1 MRLPNDRKRQQ
12 ILTSAAKLFARQR
25 YDQVRLDDVAAA
37 AGVGKGTLYVYF
49 DNKDQLYFT
58 IAYEGFSDLIE
69 QLEGQLA
76 DRTSP
81 AADRLRRIVEGLVQF
96 ARSHPQFYEMMRLAQ
111 ASRQQQSRWR
121 PKREALT
128 ALIRNTIADG
138 IARGEFA
145 DPHPELTA
153 LFVPGFVRSA
163 MLFGPKDLDL
173 DMLIEHIHALLM
185 NGIRSRRE
193 GARQ

>member
-12 ILTSAAKLFARQR
+12 ILTSAARLFAKQR
-25 YDQVRLDDVAAA
+25 YDQVRLDDIAAA

-49 DNKDQLYFT
+49 DNKDELYFA
-58 IAYEGFSDLIE
+58 IAYEGFCQLLE
-69 QLEGQLA
+69 QLEAQLA
-76 DRTSP
+76 DSSSP

-111 ASRQQQSRWR
+111 ASRQQQARWR

-128 ALIRNTIADG
+128 ALIRDTIADG
-138 IARGEFA
+138 IARGELA
-145 DPHPELTA
+145 DPHPQLTA

-173 DMLIEHIHALLM
+173 DMLTEHILTLLM
-185 NGIRSRRE
+185 NGIRARE
-193 GARQ
+193 GARA

>member
-1 MRLPNDRKRQQ
+1 MRLPDDQKRQQ
-12 ILTSAAKLFARQR
+12 ILDTAARLFARQR

-49 DNKDQLYFT
+49 DNKDDLYFS
-58 IAYEGFSDLIE
+58 IAYEGFCELIDRLAQQLSDR
-69 QLEGQLA
+69 
-76 DRTSP
+76 DSP
-81 AADRLRRIVEGLVQF
+81 AIGRLRRIVEGLVHF

-111 ASRQQQSRWR
+111 ASRQQQARWR

-128 ALIRNTIADG
+128 GLIEKTITDG

-153 LFVPGFVRSA
+153 LFVPG
-163 MLFGPKDLDL
+163 
-173 DMLIEHIHALLM
+173 
-185 NGIRSRRE
+185 
-193 GARQ
+193 